1 MNGAADLEGPP
12 IIRYWELD
20 LLRGVAV
27 TMMIGF
33 HALYD
38 LDYLSGPGLVD
49 VHSGIWRAFALA
61 TASIFLLLVGI
72 SLTISSAR
80 ARIRGE
86 ENFGRYLRRGGV
98 IFSWGGVITVSTI
111 LLLEE
116 GYILFGVLHL
126 IGASI
131 ILSPPFTRR
140 PYRALLG
147 GSAAVSAGIFLR
159 QISIDTPWLLW
170 IGLAPRGF
178 YSLDYFPLA
187 PWFGVVLLGI
197 SLGGFLYPDGE
208 RRFHLPDLS
217 FRTPAKELSI
227 LGRNSLAI
235 YLLHQPALIIS
246 MEILGVIDLSER
258 ITFNIP

>member
-1 MNGAADLEGPP
+1 MKGSADLEEVP
-12 IIRYWELD
+12 ILRYWELD

-38 LDYLSGPGLVD
+38 LDYFSGPGLVD
-49 VHSGIWRAFALA
+49 VHSGIWRTFALA

-86 ENFGRYLRRGGV
+86 ESFARHLRRGGA
-98 IFSWGGVITVSTI
+98 IFSWGVVITVSTI
-111 LLLEE
+111 ILLEE
-116 GYILFGVLHL
+116 GYILFGILHL

-131 ILSPPFTRR
+131 ILSPPFERR
-140 PYRALLG
+140 PLRALLG

-159 QISIDTPWLLW
+159 QLSVETPCLLW
-170 IGLAPRGF
+170 IGLTPSGF
-178 YSLDYFPLA
+178 YSLDYFPLL

-197 SLGGFLYPDGE
+197 SLGGFLYPEGE

-217 FRTPAKELSI
+217 FRTPARELTI

-246 MEILGVIDLSER
+246 MEILGVIDLAGR
-258 ITFNIP
+258 IPLNIP